1 MIKQVPAA
9 AFLSMAVVMLARHS
23 AAFSPQGASMT
34 PPAREISNGQLR
46 ATLYLP
52 DAERGFYRSTRFDW
66 SGVIASVE
74 FKGHQYYGPWFTKT
88 DPAVRDFIYK
98 GPDIIASG
106 QSAVVGPAEE
116 FSRPQ
121 GYDAAKPGETFV
133 KIGVG
138 VLRKTDDTNYSGYAN
153 YAIVDSGKWSVTK
166 QANAV
171 ETVQTLSDPSG
182 YGYEYRKTVRAI

>member
-66 SGVIASVE
+66 SGVIASLE
-74 FKGHQYYGPWFTKT
+74 FKGHQFYGPWFTRSE
-88 DPAVRDFIYK
+88 PPVRDFIYR
-98 GPDIIASG
+98 GEDIVAG
-106 QSAVVGPAEE
+106 AQSSMVGPAEE
-116 FSRPQ
+116 FQRPQ
-121 GYDAAKPGETFV
+121 GYTTAKAGGTFV

-138 VLRKTDDTNYSGYAN
+138 VLRKPDESDYSAYSPYEVA
-153 YAIVDSGKWSVTK
+153 DPGKW
-166 QANAV
+166 
-171 ETVQTLSDPSG
+171 TVS
-182 YGYEYRKTVRAI
+182 